1 MNKFKNILE
10 KLGLAMKVYAAQPP
24 FGPGGILNPPNPRLD
39 PRSPFP
45 FAPSYDDPI
54 LTPDPSPSNPSS
66 PSSPSSPPSS
76 VMGCDGQP
84 IDRSVWPKI
93 SIDLP
98 PADKCSSINKY
109 YTALRGH
116 LSACKGQCGSSD
128 DPEYD
133 FENCLNARLDQYFSQ
148 GSAGGSILHKSEGMG
163 PPEQLEPARVDQ
175 TLQRNCIINKIR
187 CNCEFNERRLSF
199 LLEQSRL
206 AELYAAGCKPFAIAS
221 STNPIEANKAEEA
234 RKKKFKI
241 ACAEL
246 TKDYPSPNRC
256 HKGANG
262 KRTYGK
268 ACEYICTKCGE
279 TGSVIP

>member
-10 KLGLAMKVYAAQPP
+10 KLVISMTAYDAQDRPFRPIIPPIPP
-24 FGPGGILNPPNPRLD
+24 FR
-39 PRSPFP
+39 
-45 FAPSYDDPI
+45 PSYQNPI
-54 LTPDPSPSNPSS
+54 LTPDPS

-98 PADKCSSINKY
+98 PANDTDPYPDKCSSINKY
-109 YTALRGH
+109 YTALKGH

-128 DPEYD
+128 DPQYD
-133 FENCLNARLDQYFSQ
+133 FESCLNARLVQYFSQ
-148 GSAGGSILHKSEGMG
+148 GSAGGSILHKSEGVG

-175 TLQRNCIINKIR
+175 TLQRNCIINKVR

-199 LLEQSRL
+199 LLEQSRM

-221 STNPIEANKAEEA
+221 TNNPIEANKAEEA
-234 RKKKFKI
+234 RKKRFKI
-241 ACAEL
+241 ACENL
-246 TKDYPSPNRC
+246 KKDYPSSDRC

-262 KRTYGK
+262 KHTYGK
-268 ACEYICTKCGE
+268 ACAYICTKCGE
-279 TGSVIP
+279 TGSVVP

>member
-1 MNKFKNILE
+1 MNKFKSILE
-10 KLGLAMKVYAAQPP
+10 KLVISMTAYAADDP
-24 FGPGGILNPPNPRLD
+24 PPNPETR
-39 PRSPFP
+39 PGSITKPTRRPT
-45 FAPSYDDPI
+45 AP
-54 LTPDPSPSNPSS
+54 TPPTNP
-66 PSSPSSPPSS
+66 PTNPPPPPPPTSI
-76 VMGCDGQP
+76 MGCDGQP

-93 SIDLP
+93 SIFDPTGNPEYDSL
-98 PADKCSSINKY
+98 AKCSSINKY
-109 YTALRGH
+109 YTALKGH

-128 DPEYD
+128 DPQYN
-133 FENCLNARLDQYFSQ
+133 FENCLNARLANYISQ
-148 GSAGGSILHKSEGMG
+148 GSAGGSILHKSEGVG

-175 TLQRNCIINKIR
+175 TVQRNCIINKIR

-206 AELYAAGCKPFAIAS
+206 AELYAAGCKPFPIAS

-234 RKKKFKI
+234 RKKRFKI